1 MYYILILQQII
12 ASTTHIIAKNVLLS
26 VPSPL
31 LLVLRAFIASTG
43 YIVYLMF
50 KKEKLFRIE
59 RKDLL
64 GFIILAFLNIPV
76 NQFLFFMSLKYTS
89 PPNVALAYALSPA
102 FILVIAYFFLK
113 EKLSRLKTLG
123 IMIAL
128 GGTLLILFEKGLNIS
143 SDNFLGNLLA
153 LSASLAWAIYTIVG
167 KKYVLKY
174 GAIYTTAVAMC
185 FGLILFLPVFFLLRP
200 DYALSQIDTSLWGQ
214 IFYLGLITSGV
225 AYVLWYFALKKMEAG
240 KLAVFNNLQPILT
253 TILAIIFLDYSLT
266 SYFIVGG
273 ILTIIGVIVTQRG

>member
-1 MYYILILQQII
+1 
-12 ASTTHIIAKNVLLS
+12 
-26 VPSPL
+26 
-31 LLVLRAFIASTG
+31 
-43 YIVYLMF
+43 MF

-102 FILVIAYFFLK
+102 FILVIAYFFLH

>member
-102 FILVIAYFFLK
+102 FILVIAYFFLH